1 MQNKN
6 AAQKSSNPTL
16 LAGIVVC
23 AHCGAKM
30 SAFLHQRPAV
40 LPAWIS
46 CPLPAAFSGSPLRG
60 HRRVSHADGHAVFKV
75 QQAKRKQKSRHR
87 TDQPCLRFFWKVML
101 VGYVTAESQN
111 VQPRRSERICKNMLY
126 SIVGIDY
133 HKNRAVSTKSFGNT
147 LISAGCKKKQGKLWQ
162 KERGLD
168 DAYPLDKAIIVKKFR
183 THLHPGFVPV
193 CRMPLQSERSRAIMP
208 L

>member
-46 CPLPAAFSGSPLRG
+46 CPLPAAFSGSPSQG
-60 HRRVSHADGHAVFKV
+60 HRRVFHADGHTVFKV
-75 QQAKRKQKSRHR
+75 QQAKRKQKSCHR

-101 VGYVTAESQN
+101 VGYVTA
-111 VQPRRSERICKNMLY
+111 ERICKNMLY

-133 HKNRAVSTKSFGNT
+133 HKNRAVSTKSFENT
-147 LISAGCKKKQGKLWQ
+147 LISAGCKKRQGKLWQ
-162 KERGLD
+162 KKRGLD

-183 THLHPGFVPV
+183 THLRPGFVPV

>member
-46 CPLPAAFSGSPLRG
+46 CPLPAAFSSSPLRG

-75 QQAKRKQKSRHR
+75 QQTKRKQKSRHK

-101 VGYVTAESQN
+101 VGYVTAE
-111 VQPRRSERICKNMLY
+111 RICKNMLY
-126 SIVGIDY
+126 SIVEIDY
-133 HKNRAVSTKSFGNT
+133 HKNRAVSTKSFENT
-147 LISAGCKKKQGKLWQ
+147 SLSAVCKKKRGKLWQ

-168 DAYPLDKAIIVKKFR
+168 SASPLDKQIYIV
-183 THLHPGFVPV
+183 
-193 CRMPLQSERSRAIMP
+193 
-208 L
+208 